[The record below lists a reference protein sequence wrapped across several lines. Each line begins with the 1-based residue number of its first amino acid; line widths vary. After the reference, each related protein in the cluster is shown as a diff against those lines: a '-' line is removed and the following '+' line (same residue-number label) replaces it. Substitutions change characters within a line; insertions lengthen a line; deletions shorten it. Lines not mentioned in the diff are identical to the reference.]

1 MPDDD
6 GTLVVGILKEDG
18 TGFATKV
25 VVLLVAEGISN
36 DDKSKLEDGRGDV
49 GWMVGCECES

>member
-1 MPDDD
+1 MPDDE

-36 DDKSKLEDGRGDV
+36 DDKSELEDEGGDGEWD
-49 GWMVGCECES
+49 GWL